1 MKRQRIMIQIR
12 AQEKNPEKQLS
23 DLEITN
29 FHEKDFRLMRVK
41 IIQDLGNI
49 LEAKIGK
56 LQETLSKEIE
66 NLKIKQGKM
75 QK

>member
-1 MKRQRIMIQIR
+1 MIQIR